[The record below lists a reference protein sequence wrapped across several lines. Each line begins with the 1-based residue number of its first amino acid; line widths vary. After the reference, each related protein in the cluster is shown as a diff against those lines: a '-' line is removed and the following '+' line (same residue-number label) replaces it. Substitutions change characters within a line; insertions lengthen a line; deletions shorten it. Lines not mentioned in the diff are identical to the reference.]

1 MIGNAA
7 RAFLPPLAAYLLVR
21 IFLLVPGALSGY
33 DTLRPGTWR
42 RWDSGHYLS
51 IARNGYELF
60 PCDSP
65 NYPPGSWC
73 GTAAWLPGYPWLVRF
88 GPRLSV
94 PRETFAVLLSAA
106 FTLALLIILWNGFLD
121 ATPNRVN
128 LLSLLLAA
136 FFPGSIYFHAIFPV
150 SMAATFLLLSLWLLR
165 EEKWGAS
172 GLCGA
177 VASFTYPSGLLLSPI
192 FGGWAI
198 FRSRGQSW
206 VVLLARLSSST
217 GLGGLGFAFVL
228 LLHQKTVG
236 AWDAFFKVQ
245 AKYGHDALHEPT
257 GTFARAVGPFFE
269 NVADRNVPG
278 FQTLLVGVLVAAVV
292 FAMLLR
298 RKEVPPFDG
307 CVLATVLLFWAF
319 PFVIGRGESLYRSEA
334 LLVPIVILT
343 RYLPWTVQAAL
354 VGLFV
359 ALELH
364 MAVLFFESVLV

>member
-1 MIGNAA
+1 MTGSTA
-7 RAFLPPLAAYLLVR
+7 RALLPPLGAYLLVR
-21 IFLLVPGALSGY
+21 VFLLLPGTLSGY

-88 GPRLSV
+88 GPRLAV
-94 PRETFAVLLSAA
+94 PREPFAVLLSAA
-106 FTLALLIILWNGFLD
+106 FTLALLVILWNGFLD
-121 ATPNRVN
+121 ATPSRTNT
-128 LLSLLLAA
+128 LSLLLAA

-150 SMAATFLLLSLWLLR
+150 SMAATFILLSLWLVR
-165 EEKWGAS
+165 EEKWVPS
-172 GLCGA
+172 GLA
-177 VASFTYPSGLLLSPI
+177 ASVASFTYPSGLLLSPI
-192 FGGWAI
+192 CGGWAI
-198 FRSRGQSW
+198 LRSRGQSW
-206 VVLLARLSSST
+206 LTLFRRLSST
-217 GLGGLGFAFVL
+217 AGVAALGFASVL
-228 LLHQKTVG
+228 LLHHETVG

-245 AKYGHDALHEPT
+245 AKYGHDALHEPA
-257 GTFARAVGPFFE
+257 GTFARAVGPLFE

-278 FQTLLVGVLVAAVV
+278 FQTLLLGALVGAVAL
-292 FAMLLR
+292 AMLLR
-298 RKEVPPFDG
+298 RKEVPAFDG

-319 PFVIGRGESLYRSEA
+319 PFVIGRGESLPRSEA

-354 VGLFV
+354 VGLAV

-364 MAVLFFESVLV
+364 MAVLFFESALV